1 MLVKVHKEKNLM
13 HALSSIKITLIK
25 YT

>member
-1 MLVKVHKEKNLM
+1 MLVKVHEEEILM

-25 YT
+25 YM